1 MEIVDSSQVKGP
13 KRSRRIIYL
22 IVSCL
27 IGLTLWAAFAEVSE
41 VVRGTGTIVPRVQ
54 TQLVQNLEGGI
65 VQDILVSSGDFVEEG
80 QLIVQMNTSELTS
93 AYQELLEQSL
103 ALQIRL
109 LRLDAERAEESTFN
123 VTESLRL
130 AAPDTAASE
139 QALFQARMS
148 EFIDTRN
155 GLQGMRD
162 LQAEEVALLEPMV
175 ARDSVPMVDFLR
187 VRLALTEAEQ
197 KLGSYVSDFH
207 SQRAELYSE
216 TLVQFQ
222 QLAQQLIIRKD
233 QLDRAQILSPVKGV
247 INRIHLNTI
256 GGVVGPGEPI
266 LEILPYDERLQVD
279 GRVDP
284 KDIGF
289 VYVGMP
295 ATVKF
300 TAFDFAIFGT
310 ITGEI
315 SHVSADTVIDE
326 AQREPLPYYEVT
338 VTLSTQE
345 LSGPDGVVQIRPGM
359 QAEIE
364 LESGDR
370 TILEYLLKPLFRAT
384 EAFSE
389 R

>member
-1 MEIVDSSQVKGP
+1 MEIVDSSQIKGP
-13 KRSRRIIYL
+13 KKSRQVIYL
-22 IVSCL
+22 IISCFV
-27 IGLTLWAAFAEVSE
+27 GLSLWAGFAEVSE
-41 VVRGTGTIVPRVQ
+41 VVRGTGTLVPRVQ

-65 VQDILVSSGDFVEEG
+65 VQDIFVSSGDIVEEG
-80 QLIVQMNTSELTS
+80 QLIVQMNASEFTS

-109 LRLDAERAEESTFN
+109 LRLDAERIEAPIFN
-123 VTESLRL
+123 VTENLRQ

-139 QALFQARMS
+139 EALFQARMS
-148 EFIDTRN
+148 EFIDVRS
-155 GLQGMRD
+155 GMQRTRD

-187 VRLALTEAEQ
+187 AQRAFAEAEQ
-197 KLGSYVSDFH
+197 TLNSYVRDFQ

-216 TLVQFQ
+216 ALAQFQ
-222 QLAQQLIIRKD
+222 QLEQQLIVRKN
-233 QLDRAQILSPVKGV
+233 QLDRTQIASPVRGIV
-247 INRIHLNTI
+247 NRIHLNTI

-266 LEILPYDERLQVD
+266 LEILPYDDRLQVD
-279 GRVDP
+279 GRIDP

-310 ITGEI
+310 ITGEM

-326 AQREPLPYYEVT
+326 TQREPLPYYEVT

-370 TILEYLLKPLFRAT
+370 TILEFLLKPLFRAT

>member
-1 MEIVDSSQVKGP
+1 MEIVDSNQIKGTKKSRQV
-13 KRSRRIIYL
+13 IYL
-22 IVSCL
+22 IISCFV
-27 IGLTLWAAFAEVSE
+27 GLSLWAGFAEVSE
-41 VVRGTGTIVPRVQ
+41 VVRGTGTLVPRVQ

-65 VQDILVSSGDFVEEG
+65 VQDIFVSSGDIVEEG
-80 QLIVQMNTSELTS
+80 QLIVQMNASEFTS

-109 LRLDAERAEESTFN
+109 LRLDAERIEAPIFN
-123 VTESLRL
+123 VTENLRQ

-139 QALFQARMS
+139 EALFQARMS
-148 EFIDTRN
+148 EFFDVRN
-155 GLQGMRD
+155 GMQGTRD

-187 VRLALTEAEQ
+187 AQRALAEAEQ
-197 KLGSYVSDFH
+197 TLSSFVRDFQ

-216 TLVQFQ
+216 ALAQFQ
-222 QLAQQLIIRKD
+222 QLEQQLIVRKS
-233 QLDRAQILSPVKGV
+233 QLDRTQIASPVRGIV
-247 INRIHLNTI
+247 NRIHLNTI

-266 LEILPYDERLQVD
+266 LEILPYDDRLQID
-279 GRVDP
+279 GRIYP

-310 ITGEI
+310 ITGEM

-326 AQREPLPYYEVT
+326 TQREPLPYYEVT

-370 TILEYLLKPLFRAT
+370 TILEFLLKPLFRAT

>member
-1 MEIVDSSQVKGP
+1 MQVT
-13 KRSRRIIYL
+13 R
-22 IVSCL
+22 
-27 IGLTLWAAFAEVSE
+27 
-41 VVRGTGTIVPRVQ
+41 
-54 TQLVQNLEGGI
+54 
-65 VQDILVSSGDFVEEG
+65 
-80 QLIVQMNTSELTS
+80 
-93 AYQELLEQSL
+93 
-103 ALQIRL
+103 ALH
-109 LRLDAERAEESTFN
+109 
-123 VTESLRL
+123 
-130 AAPDTAASE
+130 
-139 QALFQARMS
+139 
-148 EFIDTRN
+148 
-155 GLQGMRD
+155 
-162 LQAEEVALLEPMV
+162 AEEVALLEPMV
-175 ARDSVPMVDFLR
+175 MRDSVPMVDFLR
-187 VRLALTEAEQ
+187 AQRALAEAEQ
-197 KLGSYVSDFH
+197 TLSSYVRDFQ

-216 TLVQFQ
+216 ALAQFQ
-222 QLAQQLIIRKD
+222 QLEQQLIVRKS
-233 QLDRAQILSPVKGV
+233 QLDRTQIASPVRGIV
-247 INRIHLNTI
+247 NRIHLNTI

-266 LEILPYDERLQVD
+266 LEILPYDDRLQVD
-279 GRVDP
+279 GRIDP

-310 ITGEI
+310 ITGEM

-326 AQREPLPYYEVT
+326 TQREPLPYYEVT

-370 TILEYLLKPLFRAT
+370 TILEFLLKPLFRAT

>member
-1 MEIVDSSQVKGP
+1 M
-13 KRSRRIIYL
+13 

-155 GLQGMRD
+155 GLQSMRD